1 MNHELIVSERFLYN
15 PIKVSLIQFHQETAM
30 NKERQ
35 GKVNFTASKY
45 LKIIDIQYVTYLML
59 YNL

>member
-45 LKIIDIQYVTYLML
+45 LKIIDIQYVTY
-59 YNL
+59 